1 MRFLPSL
8 DVLGGSPASRVV
20 VAVAVGVAL
29 TCYVLTIGWTF
40 AISLTAST
48 FLPEWDFVGFAR
60 YERLFGS
67 SRWQVAFAN
76 MFWFGIPFIAIS
88 LLVGTVLAILI
99 DQNVQ
104 GEGLMRTVFLYP
116 LALSF
121 IVVGLIW
128 QWVLEPNFGLQTAV
142 RGWGWE
148 GFTFDWI
155 ARSDRVIFTLVLAA
169 VWHSSGLVMAIMLAG
184 LRGVEREIW
193 KATQVDGIPP
203 WRVYVSVVLPM
214 LRPMAMTCV
223 VLLAISVVK
232 SYELV
237 VAMTDGGP
245 GNASDLPSRFV
256 MQTLFE
262 RENLSTGSAGAIV
275 MMASVLAIL
284 APYFILEMR
293 SRRT

>member
-1 MRFLPSL
+1 
-8 DVLGGSPASRVV
+8 
-20 VAVAVGVAL
+20 
-29 TCYVLTIGWTF
+29 
-40 AISLTAST
+40 
-48 FLPEWDFVGFAR
+48 
-60 YERLFGS
+60 
-67 SRWQVAFAN
+67 
-76 MFWFGIPFIAIS
+76 
-88 LLVGTVLAILI
+88 
-99 DQNVQ
+99 
-104 GEGLMRTVFLYP
+104 
-116 LALSF
+116 
-121 IVVGLIW
+121 
-128 QWVLEPNFGLQTAV
+128 
-142 RGWGWE
+142 
-148 GFTFDWI
+148 
-155 ARSDRVIFTLVLAA
+155 
-169 VWHSSGLVMAIMLAG
+169 
-184 LRGVEREIW
+184 
-193 KATQVDGIPP
+193 
-203 WRVYVSVVLPM
+203 M